1 MESPGRDDKNEH
13 QSRAR
18 RAKRGRGRQT
28 VVKAVLE
35 SEPAVE
41 PQPDPQ
47 EKAEPVPSEPA
58 LPEPVHQP
66 VHQQQPPL
74 LTIENTVSGMEAV
87 AVEGEL
93 ADGSL
98 DPAGELPQSC
108 WSRGGLGSSAV
119 LSAKGAHLIHNDPTA
134 SPGHGAHKTRVAETG
149 GQRWWD
155 CGDRQFSPSPGIRNP
170 LLSVLGV
177 GLWTWSS
184 ITLCPKNSSV
194 ALPRVTLAQ
203 GDMSMKISSLL
214 REDVV
219 FWSQSW
225 LGERKSRHA
234 LSTVHAVSGL
244 TLGWWERKVGTG
256 TRSGC
261 LQATT
266 PLKPARTEGTKLV

>member
-1 MESPGRDDKNEH
+1 MESLGKDHPSSDSPLTPSADCEEYAVPDVIITRRLRDRELLRKRKAEALEKDSAQWVLRDDKNEH

-74 LTIENTVSGMEAV
+74 LTIENTVSGIEAV

-98 DPAGELPQSC
+98 DPAGE
-108 WSRGGLGSSAV
+108 
-119 LSAKGAHLIHNDPTA
+119 
-134 SPGHGAHKTRVAETG
+134 
-149 GQRWWD
+149 
-155 CGDRQFSPSPGIRNP
+155 
-170 LLSVLGV
+170 
-177 GLWTWSS
+177 
-184 ITLCPKNSSV
+184 
-194 ALPRVTLAQ
+194 
-203 GDMSMKISSLL
+203 
-214 REDVV
+214 ED
-219 FWSQSW
+219 
-225 LGERKSRHA
+225 A
-234 LSTVHAVSGL
+234 
-244 TLGWWERKVGTG
+244 
-256 TRSGC
+256 
-261 LQATT
+261 
-266 PLKPARTEGTKLV
+266 LKPAEADVLEELNTPLENDHQDNEYIPRILY